1 MGSIRKRG
9 NTYQAQVRLSGGR
22 HASKSFKTRSEA
34 TNWSREAAY
43 HLSQEPERFD
53 ERVTLRDVIRRFIK
67 DTAPLR
73 RSGVNEAIRL
83 NTISRHAISSIP
95 VSKITS
101 SDLSKYRDMRL
112 KTIKSNTLHREFG
125 LLRVVVG
132 KAKDE
137 WRMDIP
143 NPFESF
149 HIKKEPDHRQRRV
162 HKGEID
168 LLMLTPCRSLLTK
181 PAMIVALETSMRL
194 GEILSIKWDKIDFG
208 RGFVELERSKNGRGR
223 IIPLTNTALMTFE
236 ALPRDGLFVFPVK
249 PDTLKQSWRRLVK
262 RAGIHDL
269 RFHDLRHEA
278 ISRLLEMGLTIPEAA
293 SVSGH
298 RTASMLARYA
308 HPDPVKVREK
318 MLR

>member
-1 MGSIRKRG
+1 
-9 NTYQAQVRLSGGR
+9 
-22 HASKSFKTRSEA
+22 
-34 TNWSREAAY
+34 
-43 HLSQEPERFD
+43 
-53 ERVTLRDVIRRFIK
+53 
-67 DTAPLR
+67 
-73 RSGVNEAIRL
+73 
-83 NTISRHAISSIP
+83 
-95 VSKITS
+95 
-101 SDLSKYRDMRL
+101 
-112 KTIKSNTLHREFG
+112 
-125 LLRVVVG
+125 
-132 KAKDE
+132 
-137 WRMDIP
+137 MDIP

-149 HIKKEPDHRQRRV
+149 HIKKEPDHRQRRGY
-162 HKGEID
+162 KGEID
-168 LLMLTPCRSLLTK
+168 LLMRTPCRSSLTK

-262 RAGIHDL
+262 RAGINDL
-269 RFHDLRHEA
+269 RFHELRHEA

-318 MLR
+318 MLKRAFGTHLA